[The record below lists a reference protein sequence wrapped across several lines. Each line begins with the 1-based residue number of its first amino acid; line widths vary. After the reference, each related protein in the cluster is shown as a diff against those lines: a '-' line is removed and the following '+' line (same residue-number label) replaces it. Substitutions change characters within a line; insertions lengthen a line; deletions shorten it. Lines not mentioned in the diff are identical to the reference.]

1 MVVWLLR
8 GLLGQLAAQPE
19 YKVKKPLAHTIVIP
33 LKPVPQGRARVGRWA
48 TYYPKTSQAYRK
60 KLVALLS
67 EYEAIEGPVAI
78 EVEIAGA
85 RVNSDA
91 DNHLKMILDALQ
103 DAKVIASDDIRNVKH
118 LSLSV
123 IDGKP
128 RTIIHIR
135 RLV

>member
-1 MVVWLLR
+1 M
-8 GLLGQLAAQPE
+8 
-19 YKVKKPLAHTIVIP
+19 KPLAHSILVP
-33 LKPVPQGRARVGRWA
+33 FKPIPQGRARVGRWA

-67 EYEAIEGPVAI
+67 EYEAIEGPLAI

-85 RVNSDA
+85 RVNSDL
-91 DNHLKMILDALQ
+91 DNHGKMILDALQ
-103 DAKVIASDDIRNVKH
+103 DAKVIVSDDVRNVKH

-128 RTIIHIR
+128 RTIIYIR
-135 RLV
+135 RLA